1 MHEGESGYNVL
12 VCMEERVIT
21 CGEEFHLI
29 LVDSACQSA
38 DQVAHTAGAPLEK
51 GGRVYPLGGTPWSAR
66 WTSFQKNGFSLQD
79 HRSGS
84 CALTIYQKQR
94 GVVVVL

>member
-1 MHEGESGYNVL
+1 MRERVQCVSVYGR
-12 VCMEERVIT
+12 ERVIT

-29 LVDSACQSA
+29 LVDSAGQSA

-51 GGRVYPLGGTPWSAR
+51 GGRVCPLGGAPWSAR
-66 WTSFQKNGFSLQD
+66 WTSF

>member
-1 MHEGESGYNVL
+1 ML

-51 GGRVYPLGGTPWSAR
+51 GERVCPLGGAPWSAR
-66 WTSFQKNGFSLQD
+66 WTSFKKMGFPSKIIGL
-79 HRSGS
+79 
-84 CALTIYQKQR
+84 APVPLLIYKKQR